1 MFLDQKLPQL
11 LPGCTSFIALVGSA
25 FDVIRF
31 AAFSLEVSIKSALE
45 NDPLLLCFLLL
56 VKLNIDFARGLR
68 CSDPSAM
75 ASGSGVVELCWIAKE
90 NRTSQR

>member
-1 MFLDQKLPQL
+1 MLLNLYWLKL
-11 LPGCTSFIALVGSA
+11 LPGCTSLIALVGSA

-68 CSDPSAM
+68 CSNPSAM
-75 ASGSGVVELCWIAKE
+75 ASGPVVVEG
-90 NRTSQR
+90 